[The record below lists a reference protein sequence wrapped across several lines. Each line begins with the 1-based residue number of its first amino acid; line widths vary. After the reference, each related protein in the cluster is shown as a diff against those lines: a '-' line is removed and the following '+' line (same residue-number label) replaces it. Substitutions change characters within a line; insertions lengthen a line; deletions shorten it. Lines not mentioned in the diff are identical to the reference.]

1 MGKEDIVQYRY
12 VPAGANCTVVCSK
25 SGSQTGEMPV
35 LSRIRTSSLGNFSLC
50 LEVGSGI
57 RDKTEKSTIVYSSKP

>member
-35 LSRIRTSSLGNFSLC
+35 LSRIRTSSL
-50 LEVGSGI
+50 
-57 RDKTEKSTIVYSSKP
+57 